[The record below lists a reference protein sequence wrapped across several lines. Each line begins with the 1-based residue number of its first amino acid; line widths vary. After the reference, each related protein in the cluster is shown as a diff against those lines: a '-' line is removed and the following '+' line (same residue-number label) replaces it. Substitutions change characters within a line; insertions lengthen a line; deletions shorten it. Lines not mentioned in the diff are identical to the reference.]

1 MSGCLNMSQFH
12 FGFYCSLG
20 EDSKLRETVAV
31 RPLQQS
37 AKARRLT
44 KSHWKQANIPYCC
57 LSETSIDR
65 ETHEATGYSLF
76 VALTQKANDH
86 SLNIA
91 TLRISNKSHDCL
103 GT

>member
-1 MSGCLNMSQFH
+1 MIESLDHRALHWPGASMSGFLNMSQFH
-12 FGFYCSLG
+12 FDFCCSLG

-31 RPLQQS
+31 KPLQQS

-44 KSHWKQANIPYCC
+44 KSHWKQANIPCCC

-76 VALTQKANDH
+76 VTLTQ
-86 SLNIA
+86 SQ
-91 TLRISNKSHDCL
+91 
-103 GT
+103 